1 MSEIRPAQ
9 PNTALIRARRRRVL
23 ERKQASWLLGYKGPQ
38 LLAEYE
44 RGEKLPSLQNA
55 IKLTLIY
62 GCELEDIFPE
72 NYKLARKQT
81 MEKATARTL
90 IAHNGVQPLIKSIN
104 RCSYEDILVDEK
116 KAELHR
122 SDIRDHVTRLAKA
135 LAQI

>member
-1 MSEIRPAQ
+1 MSEIRAVH
-9 PNTALIRARRRRVL
+9 PNTSLIRARRRRVL

-62 GCELEDIFPE
+62 GCEMEDIFPE
-72 NYKLARKQT
+72 NYALAREQIS
-81 MEKATARTL
+81 EKATVRTL
-90 IAHNGVQPLIKSIN
+90 LAHDEVQSLIKNIN
-104 RCSYEDILVDEK
+104 RCSYEDILDDQQ

>member
-1 MSEIRPAQ
+1 MPEIRPTH

-62 GCELEDIFPE
+62 GCDLEEIFPE
-72 NYKLARKQT
+72 KYKLAREQIF
-81 MEKATARTL
+81 EKTKAQRF
-90 IAHNGVQPLIKSIN
+90 IALDRIPDLLNNIN
-104 RCSYEDILVDEK
+104 RCSFEDALEDQT

-122 SDIRDHVTRLAKA
+122 GDIRDHITRLAKA